1 MTFST
6 YLMGA
11 QSLLIQCAELLLGR
25 GHEIRGVIT
34 DHPDIERWASSHRI
48 PVLAPGAGLEARIT
62 ESFDWFLSIANL
74 RIVPDAVL
82 AKAKLGAV
90 NFHDGPLPRY
100 AGVNA
105 PNWALL
111 AGETKHGV
119 TWHKIEGGIDEGN
132 ILAQRFFEVAPL
144 ATALEINRSC
154 YEAAI
159 ESFPEVLDALESGD
173 ASGQA
178 QDLSQRT
185 YVARDDRPDALALID
200 WSRDAEDVVRL
211 VRALDFGRTYPNPMQ
226 LAKLAV
232 QGRARVV
239 IRADVSAGEGTPG
252 QVLEASLEGALI
264 ACGRGAVRVLELR
277 DQDGEPVCPST
288 LAGHTLDAI
297 DASGRS
303 ALSEQNKTWA
313 KYDGFWAKRLE
324 KLNTIDLPQLGAP
337 TETARVT
344 ALEYAC
350 DAEGT
355 RWLAGVTAF
364 LSRIGGKSVLH
375 VGYQPAALSEAIGDF
390 AEFWSPVVPLRV
402 DASGT
407 VGASIAWL
415 DKEVARVEKRG
426 TFARD
431 LVCRRPQ
438 ASTGRFAVV
447 VAPEAKGAVDG
458 AGMTIVRGQMFVDI
472 ERLPIDEAKQLAK
485 RLGVLLAALQH
496 ETAIAQLPLLTDA
509 ERREVLFERNATE
522 VEYTPECMH
531 TLIERQVDQTPDL
544 VAVRCEGASMTYR
557 QLDEAANRVAHVLR
571 DRGIRP
577 DDLVGL
583 YCHRSIDLVVG
594 ALGILKAG
602 AAYLPLDPDYP
613 EERITLYLEDS
624 RAKMVITH
632 AEAQPGLRTD
642 AEVLVLDTDARIGAA
657 STERATNIAAPNDLA
672 YVIYTS
678 GSTGR
683 PKGVM
688 VEHRNVANF
697 FVGMDERVPRRTD
710 NQPVWLAVTSLSFDI
725 SVLELFW
732 TLARGFQVVVHR
744 ERERLQPGADPAIQ
758 GRPMGYG
765 LFYWG
770 NDDGQ
775 GPKKYELLLE
785 GAKLGDRIGFTSI
798 WTPERHFHAF
808 GGPYPNPSV
817 TGAAVA
823 AVTKNL
829 EIRAGSCVAPLHHPA
844 RIAEEWAVIDNLSN
858 GRTGLAFAS
867 GWQPED
873 FVLRPENTPPKNKDA
888 MFETMD
894 VVRRLW
900 RGEAVEF
907 AKEDGT
913 MMPVV
918 TQPRPVSPE
927 LRVWVTTAGNP
938 KTYEK
943 AGEIGANILTHL
955 LGQSIEEVAEKIVIY
970 RNALK
975 KHGHDPDAHTVTLM
989 LHTHLEETRDKAR
1002 EVSREP
1008 MKDYLRSAAGLI
1020 KQYAWA
1026 FPAFKKPEGVS
1037 NPFQLDL
1044 GALADEEME
1053 AILDFAFTRYFEDSG
1068 LFGTIDDAVAR
1079 VNKLK
1084 AIGVDEIGCL
1094 IDYGIETP
1102 AVLESLKRV
1111 GEVIRRTNRPAEAP
1125 AEDYSAPAQIER
1137 HSVTHL
1143 QCTPSMARL
1152 LTLDERARR
1161 AMGALKQILIG
1172 GEALPGALVKEMGQ
1186 LTSAPIE
1193 NMYGPTETTIWSSTQ
1208 GAEPSDGITPI
1219 GTPIA
1224 NTQLYVLDAHHQP
1237 VPVGVPG
1244 ELYIGGDGVTRGYLF
1259 RDELTR
1265 ERFPADPFRGNGARM
1280 YRTGDLVRWRTDGR
1294 LDFIGRV
1301 DHQVKLRGYR
1311 IELGEIES
1319 RLNALNDVRE
1329 AVVIAREDVPG
1340 DKRLV
1345 AYLTVHAEVDEAALR
1360 AHLSESL
1367 PEYMVPSHFVTLDA
1381 FPLTPNAKVDRK
1393 KLPKPD
1399 DVQSKSAAEYVAPE
1413 NETEQ
1418 KIAEV
1423 WIKVLG
1429 VKRVGSKDNFFELGG
1444 HSLLAVQAH
1453 RELKA
1458 ALGSSSL
1465 AITDIFRFPTLGALA
1480 EHVGGSGEGAKV
1492 LSKAAER
1499 AAKRRAARR
1508 RGS

>member
-11 QSLLIQCAELLLGR
+11 ESLLIQCAELVLQR
-25 GHEIRGVIT
+25 GHSIRGVIT
-34 DHPDIERWASSHRI
+34 DHPDIEAWASRKRI
-48 PVLAPGAGLEARIT
+48 PVLAPGAGMAARIS
-62 ESFDWFLSIANL
+62 EDFDWFLSIANL
-74 RIVPDAVL
+74 RIVPEAVL
-82 AKAKLGAV
+82 AKAKLGAI

-111 AGETKHGV
+111 AGETEHGV
-119 TWHKIEGGIDEGN
+119 TWHTIAGGIDEGN
-132 ILAQRFFEVAPL
+132 ILAQRFFEVPPL

-159 ESFPEVLDALESGD
+159 ESFPEVLDALESGK
-173 ASGQA
+173 AEGTA
-178 QDLSQRT
+178 QDLSQRS
-185 YVARDDRPDALALID
+185 YVARDDRPEALALID
-200 WSRDAEDVVRL
+200 WSKDAEDVVRL

-232 QGRARVV
+232 DGAPRVV
-239 IRADVSAGEGTPG
+239 IRAEVAAGSGTPG
-252 QVLEASLEGALI
+252 QVLEASSEGALI

-277 DQDGEPVCPST
+277 DQDGALVCPST

-297 DASGRS
+297 DAAGRKT
-303 ALSEQNKTWA
+303 LTEQNARWA
-313 KYDGFWAKRLE
+313 KHDAFWAKRLE
-324 KLNTIDLPQLGAP
+324 RLDTIDLPQLAAP
-337 TETARVT
+337 TGTPRVT
-344 ALEYAC
+344 TIDYPC
-350 DAEGT
+350 TVEGT

-364 LSRIGGKSVLH
+364 LSRVGGKSALH
-375 VGYQPAALSEAIGDF
+375 VGYQPAGLPEAVGDF
-390 AEFWSPVVPLRV
+390 GAFWALAVPLAV

-407 VGASIAWL
+407 VGASVAWL

-431 LVCRRPQ
+431 LVPRRPL
-438 ASTGRFAVV
+438 ASTGRFSVV
-447 VAPEAKGAVDG
+447 VAPEAREAVDG
-458 AGMTIVRGQMFVDI
+458 AGVTIARGRMFVDL
-472 ERLPIDEAKQLAK
+472 ERMPIDEAKQLAK
-485 RLGVLLAALQH
+485 RLGVLLAALQQDMPV
-496 ETAIAQLPLLTDA
+496 AQLPLLTDA

-522 VEYTPECMH
+522 VAYTPECMH
-531 TLIERQVDQTPDL
+531 TLIERQADATPDAI
-544 VAVRCEGASMTYR
+544 AVTCEGTSLSYR
-557 QLDEAANRVAHVLR
+557 ELDRAANRVAHVLR

-583 YCHRSIDLVVG
+583 YCHRSLDLVVG

-632 AEAQPGLRTD
+632 AEAQPRLRTD
-642 AEVLVLDTDARIGAA
+642 AEVLVLDTDARIDVA
-657 STERATNIAAPNDLA
+657 STDRVANIASPSDLA

-697 FVGMDERVPRRTD
+697 FVGMDARVPFSKTE
-710 NQPVWLAVTSLSFDI
+710 QPVWLAVTSLSFDI

-732 TLARGFQVVVHR
+732 TLARGFRVVVHR
-744 ERERLQPGADPAIQ
+744 ERERLQPGADPTVQ

-858 GRTGLAFAS
+858 GRTGMAFAS

-888 MFETMD
+888 MFETME

-900 RGEAVEF
+900 RGEAVDF
-907 AKEDGT
+907 PKEDGT
-913 MMPVV
+913 MMSVV

-938 KTYEK
+938 QTYEQ
-943 AGEIGANILTHL
+943 AGSIGANVLTHL
-955 LGQSIEEVAEKIVIY
+955 LGQSIEEVAEKIGIY
-970 RNALK
+970 REALK
-975 KHGHDPDAHTVTLM
+975 KSGRDPDAHTVTLM
-989 LHTHLEETRDKAR
+989 LHTHLEDTREKSR
-1002 EVSREP
+1002 EVAREP
-1008 MKDYLRSAAGLI
+1008 MKEYLRSAAALI

-1026 FPAFKKPEGVS
+1026 FPAFKKPQGVS
-1037 NPFQLDL
+1037 NPFELDL
-1044 GALADEEME
+1044 RSLDDDEME
-1053 AILDFAFTRYFEDSG
+1053 AILEFAFTRYFEDSG

-1079 VNKLK
+1079 VNQLK

-1094 IDYGIETP
+1094 IDYGIPTP
-1102 AVLESLKRV
+1102 DVLASLERV

-1125 AEDYSAPAQIER
+1125 TEDYSAPAQIDR

-1152 LTLDERARR
+1152 LTLDERART
-1161 AMGALKQILIG
+1161 ALSKLQQILIG
-1172 GEALPGALVKEMGQ
+1172 GEALPGALVKEIGE

-1208 GAEPSDGITPI
+1208 KAEPSEGITPI

-1224 NTQLYVLDAHHQP
+1224 NTQLYVLDGHMQP
-1237 VPVGVPG
+1237 VPIGVPG
-1244 ELYIGGDGVTRGYLF
+1244 ELFIGGDGVTRGYLY

-1265 ERFPADPFRGNGARM
+1265 ERFPRDPFRGADARM
-1280 YRTGDLVRWRTDGR
+1280 YRTGDLVRWRGDGA

-1319 RLNALNDVRE
+1319 RLNELGSVRE
-1329 AVVIAREDVPG
+1329 AVVIAREDAPG

-1345 AYLTVHAEVDEAALR
+1345 AYLTTHGEVDEAALR
-1360 AHLSESL
+1360 AHLSDSL
-1367 PEYMVPSHFVTLDA
+1367 PEYMVPSHFVVLDA

-1393 KLPKPD
+1393 RLPKPD
-1399 DVQSKSAAEYVAPE
+1399 DVQKKSAAEFVAPE
-1413 NETEQ
+1413 SETEQ
-1418 KIAEV
+1418 TIAEV
-1423 WIKVLG
+1423 WKKVLG
-1429 VKRVGSKDNFFELGG
+1429 VKRIGSKDNFFELGG

-1458 ALGSSSL
+1458 ALGSTSL

-1480 EHVGGSGEGAKV
+1480 EHVGGTGSGGKA
-1492 LSKAAER
+1492 LSAAAER

-1508 RGS
+1508 R